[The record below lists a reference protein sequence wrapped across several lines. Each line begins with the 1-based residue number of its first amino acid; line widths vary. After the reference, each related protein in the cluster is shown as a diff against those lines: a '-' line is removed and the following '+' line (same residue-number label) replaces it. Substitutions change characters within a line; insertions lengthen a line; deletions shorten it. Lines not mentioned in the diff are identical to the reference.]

1 MVDLFGQPLSLVLA
15 IAGAA
20 LVVAEALAPG
30 AHFIVLGVALL
41 LAGLLGLALGSA
53 GVGLVGS
60 TLLPLVL
67 AGAVLGIGAATF
79 YAYREFDFYGGKGT
93 GQTRDS
99 TSLRGSTGRVTER
112 VSPTGGEVKLEK
124 GGFNPYF
131 RARTVDGEIPE
142 GSEVMVT
149 DPGGGNV
156 VTVESLSL
164 IEDDIDR
171 ELARGRE
178 RDRTRERSSADRTST
193 ERDPKPETET
203 ETDLQ

>member
-1 MVDLFGQPLSLVLA
+1 MVEVFGQSLSLVLA

-41 LAGLLGLALGSA
+41 LAGLLGLALGSVVPA
-53 GVGLVGS
+53 

-79 YAYREFDFYGGKGT
+79 YVYREFDFYGGKGT
-93 GQTRDS
+93 AQTRDS
-99 TSLRGSTGRVTER
+99 SSLRGSTGRVTER
-112 VSPTGGEVKLEK
+112 VSPTGGEVKVEG
-124 GGFNPYF
+124 GGFNPHF

-142 GSEVMVT
+142 GTEVMVT

-156 VTVESLSL
+156 VTVESLSAV
-164 IEDDIDR
+164 EDDIDR

-178 RDRTRERSSADRTST
+178 RERRANSETAEPTDHERE
-193 ERDPKPETET
+193 PQPETET
-203 ETDLQ
+203 DPG

>member
-1 MVDLFGQPLSLVLA
+1 MVEIFGQSLSLLLA
-15 IAGAA
+15 IAGAV
-20 LVVAEALAPG
+20 LVFAEALAPG

-41 LAGLLGLALGSA
+41 LAGLLGLAIG
-53 GVGLVGS
+53 GIVGP

-79 YAYREFDFYGGKGT
+79 YAYREFDLYGGKGT

-112 VSPTGGEVKLEK
+112 VSPTGGEVKLEG

-142 GSEVMVT
+142 DSEVVVT

-156 VTVESLSL
+156 ITVESLSVVK
-164 IEDDIDR
+164 DDIDR

-178 RDRTRERSSADRTST
+178 RDRTVASGPDS
-193 ERDPKPETET
+193 KPETGADARADTET
-203 ETDLQ
+203 ETGPG

>member
-1 MVDLFGQPLSLVLA
+1 MVEVFGQSLSLVLA

-41 LAGLLGLALGSA
+41 LAGLLGLALGSV
-53 GVGLVGS
+53 VGP
-60 TLLPLVL
+60 TLLPLIL

-79 YAYREFDFYGGKGT
+79 YVYREFDFYGGKGT
-93 GQTRDS
+93 AQTRDS
-99 TSLRGSTGRVTER
+99 SSLRGSTGRVTER
-112 VSPTGGEVKLEK
+112 VSPTGGEVKLEG
-124 GGFNPYF
+124 GGFNPHF

-142 GSEVMVT
+142 GTEVMVT

-156 VTVESLSL
+156 VTVESLSAV
-164 IEDDIDR
+164 EDDIDR

-178 RDRTRERSSADRTST
+178 RERRANSEPAEPTDHERE
-193 ERDPKPETET
+193 PQPETET
-203 ETDLQ
+203 DPG

>member
-1 MVDLFGQPLSLVLA
+1 MVEVFGTSLSLVLA

-41 LAGLLGLALGSA
+41 LAGLVGLALGS
-53 GVGLVGS
+53 VVPP

-79 YAYREFDFYGGKGT
+79 YVYREFDFYGGKGT
-93 GQTRDS
+93 DQTRDS
-99 TSLRGSTGRVTER
+99 SSLRGATGRVTER
-112 VSPTGGEVKLEK
+112 VSPTGGEVKLEG
-124 GGFNPYF
+124 GGFNPHF

-142 GSEVMVT
+142 GMEVMVT

-156 VTVESLSL
+156 VTVESLSAV
-164 IEDDIDR
+164 EDDIDR

-178 RDRTRERSSADRTST
+178 RERRANSEPAEPTDHERE
-193 ERDPKPETET
+193 PQPETET
-203 ETDLQ
+203 DSG

>member
-1 MVDLFGQPLSLVLA
+1 MVELFDQSLSLVLA

-41 LAGLLGLALGSA
+41 LAGLLGLVLGSA
-53 GVGLVGS
+53 GVGLVGPA
-60 TLLPLVL
+60 LLPLVL

-79 YAYREFDFYGGKGT
+79 YVYREFDFYGGKGT
-93 GQTRDS
+93 DQTRDS
-99 TSLRGSTGRVTER
+99 SSLRGTTGRVTEH
-112 VSPTGGEVKLEK
+112 VSPTGGEVKLEG

-142 GSEVMVT
+142 GTEVMVT
-149 DPGGGNV
+149 EPGGGNV
-156 VTVESLSL
+156 VTVESLS
-164 IEDDIDR
+164 IVEDDIDR

-178 RDRTRERSSADRTST
+178 QGANERRRATPTST
-193 ERDPKPETET
+193 DGSDTDREPQPETET
-203 ETDLQ
+203 R

>member
-1 MVDLFGQPLSLVLA
+1 MVELFGQSLSLVLA

-20 LVVAEALAPG
+20 LVFAEALAPG
-30 AHFIVLGVALL
+30 AHFIVLGIALL
-41 LAGLLGLALGSA
+41 LAGLLGLA
-53 GVGLVGS
+53 VGGIVGP

-79 YAYREFDFYGGKGT
+79 YAYREFDLYGGKGT

-99 TSLRGSTGRVTER
+99 SSLRGSTGRVIEK
-112 VSPTGGEVKLEK
+112 VDPTGGEVKLEG

-142 GSEVMVT
+142 GSEVVVT

-156 VTVESLSL
+156 LTVESLSVV
-164 IEDDIDR
+164 EDDIDR

-178 RDRTRERSSADRTST
+178 GEGSTDADS
-193 ERDPKPETET
+193 EFHEPETET
-203 ETDLQ
+203 ELG